1 MVTLGQPHLSNPR
14 VLIPSGHWLAD
25 FPSGIEVGKGC
36 VAAHPV
42 SHAFVSS
49 SNTFKR
55 NVELED
61 MLTVSLPSIRVSHIS
76 RVDYATYREV
86 QTIAFA
92 GHFFVVLGA
101 AVSAVDSEWSQ
112 LSSSCVED

>member
-1 MVTLGQPHLSNPR
+1 LLNLVGYTGAGRVEVINHPLFHLSNPR
-14 VLIPSGHWLAD
+14 ILIPSGHWLAD

-86 QTIAFA
+86 
-92 GHFFVVLGA
+92 
-101 AVSAVDSEWSQ
+101 
-112 LSSSCVED
+112 